1 MVRNGSESTMIKA
14 ISVLEETH
22 KEFGKVIEEL
32 KELEDGVD
40 VDWSEVVMDYKWILQ
55 QCKHRV
61 TTLKLRK

>member
-1 MVRNGSESTMIKA
+1 MIKA

-22 KEFGKVIEEL
+22 NEFGKVIEEL

-61 TTLKLRK
+61 TTLKMRK